1 MKHTEGEIIDNL
13 VIPDTVVVALR
24 EDLYA
29 SNGMGGFVSYHKGKK
44 LLHEKDFINFKDNN
58 REPIEIENSP
68 VGGFS
73 IDLDDC
79 WSDTISIIDPRG
91 FQVTITTQNLV
102 EILRYSEWSV
112 DKGLVGKFLY
122 SWNGNDLKLIST
134 LDPSYKASN
143 EIKTKSKAE
152 NIGAKDLVPGV
163 CYKTDTSDE
172 LWYIGRLKWK
182 LIGRSDIIRT
192 SDIHTF
198 YCEAKDDSGIVN
210 NAYVR
215 GIRSIPGHI
224 LVSMPERGKLD
235 SIKIQ
240 DITTTFQMCH
250 GEGIIGTP
258 KSIEILEPREEEL
271 KRLENFKKTGQWT
284 NRNGWI
290 ERELTVG
297 HQESD
302 TVINTYD
309 LKKDSTSG
317 ELTLTPSCRYELLP
331 DGKITT
337 QFYSY
342 YTRSS
347 TTLLPDLDKIVPMR
361 VDKYCQCKLIF
372 DGGKECKF
380 DMWGRYLSY
389 DPEVVIY
396 EKEED

>member
-1 MKHTEGEIIDNL
+1 MRGIEDEVIDNL
-13 VIPDTVVVALR
+13 IIPDTVSVALR
-24 EDLYA
+24 ANDYA
-29 SNGMGGFVSYHKGKK
+29 EPNGLAGFVSYRKGKK
-44 LLHEKDFINFKDNN
+44 LLKEKEFERFRD
-58 REPIEIENSP
+58 REPIEIENTA
-68 VGGFS
+68 VAGFS
-73 IDLDDC
+73 LNLNDYW
-79 WSDTISIIDPRG
+79 WSEAKAVDPRG
-91 FQVTITTQNLV
+91 FQINITTANLM
-102 EILRYSEWSV
+102 EILKYSEWAP
-112 DKGLVGKFLY
+112 DKGLSGKFVY
-122 SWNGNDLKLIST
+122 SWEGNELRLIST
-134 LDPSYKASN
+134 SNPNYKASN
-143 EIKTKSKAE
+143 EIKTKSRAE

-198 YCEAKDDSGIVN
+198 YCEAKDDSGVVN
-210 NAYVR
+210 NARVC
-215 GIRSIPGHI
+215 GIRCIPGHI

-271 KRLENFKKTGQWT
+271 KRLEDFKKTGQWT
-284 NRNGWI
+284 NRNGWN
-290 ERELTVG
+290 ERELAVG

-317 ELTLTPSCRYELLP
+317 ELILTPSCRYELQP
-331 DGKITT
+331 DGKIAT

-347 TTLLPDLDKIVPMR
+347 TLLPDLDKTVPMR
-361 VDKYCQCKLIF
+361 VDRYCQCKLIF
-372 DGGKECKF
+372 DGGQECKF